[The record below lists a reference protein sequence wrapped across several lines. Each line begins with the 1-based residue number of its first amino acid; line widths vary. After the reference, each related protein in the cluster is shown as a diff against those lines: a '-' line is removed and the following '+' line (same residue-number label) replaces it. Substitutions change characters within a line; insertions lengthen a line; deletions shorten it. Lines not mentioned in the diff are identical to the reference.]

1 MKPEENV
8 YVKKSNLGSDAKV
21 YESVSMSYNP
31 EENLRSGYL
40 QSNPNAT
47 FNGYRRLTL
56 CDPISQICERIEGFF
71 RGCPG
76 IMVSWNSYNNHGLGW
91 KKDEHGEYI
100 VGKQHDKETGAEIDV
115 FYSEDHICELRI
127 YTQDLLQA
135 ASLSNVIRH
144 RHVVNEEFGMGSPID
159 GSDAIGKRAHILYV
173 RVMIL
178 NDVDPMDT
186 DMGAGSNPHTTED
199 DDFNKVIQECYG
211 TYPMKWNDMEN
222 YGEVDRLAPS
232 APDDEECPQTP
243 HGYPEEYEQYLWETG
258 FNGEDVVGGQS
269 VSVSAEQA
277 SKWKWKWL
285 KQALEGNPNIADMS
299 FEFEDGMNT
308 WHFIECSRLPIV
320 FQEDNLCSAR
330 GFNSILP
337 ADLFPLVFSVFGRFN
352 IATYARKSMMK

>member
-1 MKPEENV
+1 MEENV
-8 YVKKSNLGSDAKV
+8 YEKKTRLGDSAKV
-21 YESVSMSYNP
+21 YKSVSDTYDPVASF
-31 EENLRSGYL
+31 ESARLE
-40 QSNPNAT
+40 SNPNDKL
-47 FNGYRRLTL
+47 NLPERLSL

-100 VGKQHDKETGAEIDV
+100 VGKQHDEETGAEIDV

-178 NDVDPMDT
+178 NDVDPMDP
-186 DMGAGSNPHTTED
+186 DLGGGSNPHTTED
-199 DDFNKVIQECYG
+199 DDFSKVIQECYG

-222 YGEVDRLAPS
+222 YGSLERLAPS
-232 APDDEECPQTP
+232 AQDDPEDPNIP
-243 HGYPEEYEQYLWETG
+243 HGFPDEYEQYLWETG
-258 FNGEDVVGGQS
+258 FEGTDIDGTPVA
-269 VSVSAEQA
+269 VSAEQA
-277 SKWKWKWL
+277 SKWKWQWL
-285 KQALEGNPNIADMS
+285 KDALKDNPNVVDMS
-299 FEFEDGMNT
+299 KEFFDGTNT
-308 WHFIECSRLPIV
+308 WHFIECNRLPIV
-320 FQEDNLCSAR
+320 FQEDNLTSYR

-352 IATYARKSMMK
+352 ISTYARQNMIRK